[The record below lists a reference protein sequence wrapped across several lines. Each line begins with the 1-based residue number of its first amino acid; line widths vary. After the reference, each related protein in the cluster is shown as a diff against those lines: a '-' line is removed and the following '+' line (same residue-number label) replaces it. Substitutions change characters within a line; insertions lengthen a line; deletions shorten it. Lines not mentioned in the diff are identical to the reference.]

1 VSTMP
6 VCSAYRASLLTGKY
20 PTSTGMVINELRMN
34 PNHECF
40 GHVLTRGGYATGYIG
55 KWHLYANELGNH
67 YDPKNSFV
75 PPGKHRLGFDGYW
88 AAYNFHHDYYK
99 AYYHTDSPEKI
110 SYGEGVYEPDGQTD
124 LAINFL
130 KERSRQEAPFAL
142 FVSYG
147 TPHDPWNDGNVPED
161 YREMF
166 ANVPFPNPPNYAPE
180 NDPYADN
187 WGRLNEKQREMLEQW
202 RRNYYAMTANLDWN
216 LGRLFQAIDEAGLRD
231 NTLVVFTSD
240 HGEMFGAH
248 GRRAKNIFYEE
259 ASRIPYLM
267 RMPGTIPAGTV
278 SDACL
283 STVDIMPTVLS
294 LLGLPIPDVVE
305 GMDLSG
311 VAKGHAGP
319 EPRAALLQ
327 NTGACAAWQN
337 GYEWRG
343 VRNKRF
349 TFATY
354 RVDKSELLFD
364 NVEDPLQI
372 HNLAQ
377 DPAHA
382 ETVKELRAFMHDKMG
397 TLNDTFETCT
407 WYRDHWTENR
417 IIVRAAKG

>member
-1 VSTMP
+1 
-6 VCSAYRASLLTGKY
+6 
-20 PTSTGMVINELRMN
+20 
-34 PNHECF
+34 
-40 GHVLTRGGYATGYIG
+40 
-55 KWHLYANELGNH
+55 
-67 YDPKNSFV
+67 
-75 PPGKHRLGFDGYW
+75 
-88 AAYNFHHDYYK
+88 
-99 AYYHTDSPEKI
+99 
-110 SYGEGVYEPDGQTD
+110 
-124 LAINFL
+124 
-130 KERSRQEAPFAL
+130 
-142 FVSYG
+142 
-147 TPHDPWNDGNVPED
+147 
-161 YREMF
+161 MF

-216 LGRLFQAIDEAGLRD
+216 LGRFFQAIDDAGIRD

-294 LLGLPIPDVVE
+294 LLGLPIPEAVE

-311 VAKGHAGP
+311 VAKGEAAP
-319 EPRAALLQ
+319 EPRAALLE

-343 VRNKRF
+343 VRDKRF
-349 TFATY
+349 TYATY
-354 RVDKSELLFD
+354 RVDQSELLFD
-364 NVEDPLQI
+364 NVEDPLQM

-377 DPAHA
+377 DPTHT

-397 TLNDTFETCT
+397 SLNDTFETCT
-407 WYRDHWTENR
+407 WYRDHWTEDR
-417 IIVRAAKG
+417 IILRAAKG